1 MGFHVTMWMNV
12 LLESL
17 AIVIT
22 KFAKTGSFHCPFL
35 EGFEKNRTLR
45 SGFLGDGR
53 LCHDVDECEN
63 GTHSLFGGKAC
74 LAY

>member
-1 MGFHVTMWMNV
+1 MGFAHVTMWMKV
-12 LLESL
+12 LLESS

-35 EGFEKNRTLR
+35 EGFENIKIA
-45 SGFLGDGR
+45 GFLGDGR

-63 GTHSLFGGKAC
+63 GTHSLFGGLAC
-74 LAY
+74 VAY